1 VRRRQ
6 QASHAGGRTAVGAG
20 EVGSR
25 GVGRRLPEEVPV
37 PGMTV
42 GTGGWSC
49 SSVKLLVE
57 NGGTVKA
64 AEPRCLGSV
73 LNY

>member
-1 VRRRQ
+1 
-6 QASHAGGRTAVGAG
+6 VGAG

-37 PGMTV
+37 PRMMV

-49 SSVKLLVE
+49 HSVKLLLE
-57 NGGTVKA
+57 LAGHGARSPLLDK
-64 AEPRCLGSV
+64 
-73 LNY
+73 